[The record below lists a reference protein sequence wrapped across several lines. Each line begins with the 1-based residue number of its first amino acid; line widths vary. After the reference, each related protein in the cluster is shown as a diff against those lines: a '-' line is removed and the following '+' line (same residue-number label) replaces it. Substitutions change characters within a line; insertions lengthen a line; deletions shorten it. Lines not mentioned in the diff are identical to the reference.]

1 MDDIQETVR
10 IFLLNFGINLLGV
23 LIFAQFSFAVIKK
36 IKIVSV
42 SAIS

>member
-36 IKIVSV
+36 ISCC
-42 SAIS
+42 